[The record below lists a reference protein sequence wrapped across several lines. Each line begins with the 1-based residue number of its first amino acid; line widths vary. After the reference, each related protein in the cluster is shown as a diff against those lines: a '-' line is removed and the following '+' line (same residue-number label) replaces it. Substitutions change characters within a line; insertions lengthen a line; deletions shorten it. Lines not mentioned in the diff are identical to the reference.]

1 MINFAE
7 YKKKLNLE
15 TVTIYKVRLDVY
27 FSYSKDF
34 GFQIEAVEDETG
46 VQDLMPILSDSMLNK
61 IEEELT
67 EIYRKNGWL

>member
-15 TVTIYKVRLDVY
+15 TVTIYKVKLDVY

-46 VQDLMPILSDSMLNK
+46 VQDLMPILNDYAIESIENK
-61 IEEELT
+61 LHS
-67 EIYRKNGWL
+67 IYEKKGWL

>member
-15 TVTIYKVRLDVY
+15 TVTIYKVKLDVY

-46 VQDLMPILSDSMLNK
+46 VQDLMLILNDDAIESIENK
-61 IEEELT
+61 LHS
-67 EIYRKNGWL
+67 IYEKKGWL

>member
-34 GFQIEAVEDETG
+34 GFQIEAIEDETG
-46 VQDLMPILSDSMLNK
+46 VQDLMPILSDPMINK
-61 IEEELT
+61 IDAELT